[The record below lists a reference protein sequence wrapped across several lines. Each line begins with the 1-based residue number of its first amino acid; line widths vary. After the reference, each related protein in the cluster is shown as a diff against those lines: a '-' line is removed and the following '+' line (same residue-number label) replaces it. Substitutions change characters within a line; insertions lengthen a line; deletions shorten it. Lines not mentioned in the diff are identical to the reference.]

1 MKHATSRNL
10 YSYWNR
16 RRDGR
21 AAPDRHDIEPYDLG
35 GDLVDTFLIRID
47 TDGSVRYRFCGSSV
61 AMYYGRDLA
70 DEDFFAAWDAGDRE
84 SLKGHIDMMGAKG
97 TGFVAGI
104 VAETA
109 SGDFTTFE
117 MIVLPLMNQGQC
129 DRAIGCMARVGGHA
143 ATNRIKARIV
153 SQSLRSVRLL
163 TAREDSG
170 AAAFARDLPPPP
182 PPDQSIVRKRFG
194 HLVLVQGGK

>member
-10 YSYWNR
+10 YAYWNR

-35 GDLVDTFLIRID
+35 AELVDTFLIRID
-47 TDGSVRYRFCGSSV
+47 DDGTARFRFCGSSI
-61 AMYYGRDLA
+61 AMHYGRDLG
-70 DEDFFAAWDAGDRE
+70 DEDFLKNWNPEDRATLKSHIEMMTANAA
-84 SLKGHIDMMGAKG
+84 
-97 TGFVAGI
+97 GFVAGM

-109 SGDFTTFE
+109 SGGFTTFE
-117 MIVLPLMNQGQC
+117 LILLPLMNEGRC
-129 DRAIGCMARVGGHA
+129 DRAIGCLGRVGGHA
-143 ATNRIKARIV
+143 VTNRIKARIV

-163 TAREDSG
+163 NTHEAPGIS
-170 AAAFARDLPPPP
+170 AAARKLPPPP
-182 PPDQSIVRKRFG
+182 LPDQTSVRGKFG